1 MENCIFC
8 QIVNKEKPADVVF
21 ESGEVV
27 GFKNLY
33 SEAPIHYL
41 FIPKKH
47 LEWKDEFND
56 KDLVVLSEII
66 TAAKKVAVKENIFD
80 ACKFI
85 FNVGKTGHISHIH
98 LHFLGGWKGEIPMK
112 NI

>member
-1 MENCIFC
+1 MECIFC
-8 QIVNKEKPADVVF
+8 QIVNKEKPADIVF
-21 ESGEVV
+21 ESEEVL

-33 SEAPIHYL
+33 SEAPVHYL

-47 LEWKDEFND
+47 LEWKDEFSE
-56 KDLVVLSEII
+56 KDLALLSGVIS
-66 TAAKKVAVKENIFD
+66 AAKEVAIKENIFE

-85 FNVGKTGHISHIH
+85 FNVGKTGHIPHTH
-98 LHFLGGWKGEIPMK
+98 LHLLGGWKEEIPMK